1 MTESCSASW
10 MVVLVNVE
18 LADRVIDVEFAVG
31 GGVVFVCYI
40 SFGLAQRSVTSSLA
54 WVELFWE
61 CSLVHAMSREC
72 VCAYRR
78 SAPSRCVQ
86 SVAWCVEVK
95 VVLRRRGAKKFGAVQ
110 RILATWQSYIQV
122 KVQIKFKHG
131 CQNTASLTDL
141 LLRLNITGITRLE
154 DLGVLSKKQLT
165 ERTEVR

>member
-1 MTESCSASW
+1 MTESCLVSW
-10 MVVLVNVE
+10 MVVLVSVE

-95 VVLRRRGAKKFGAVQ
+95 VVLRPKSFGAVQ
-110 RILATWQSYIQV
+110 RILATSQSYIQV
-122 KVQIKFKHG
+122 KVQHKAQALMPEH
-131 CQNTASLTDL
+131 
-141 LLRLNITGITRLE
+141 RLADRFIALANRY
-154 DLGVLSKKQLT
+154 
-165 ERTEVR
+165 RH